1 MVNEEKVRLMTHIA
15 IYEKKEENKDMV
27 LGKFYREDYI
37 KYNCLKTLVAST
49 LCYWMFVAVFLMMK
63 FQDILNQIDDMDYF
77 KAIYLLMAGYV
88 GFALLYQI
96 FAFVLYAIRF
106 QRAKVGLVNY
116 NRNLKKLIVFGEAR
130 PKKRKKTQA
139 IRVNNSIGGEEIEFE
154 NPKGRRNN

>member
-1 MVNEEKVRLMTHIA
+1 
-15 IYEKKEENKDMV
+15 
-27 LGKFYREDYI
+27 
-37 KYNCLKTLVAST
+37 
-49 LCYWMFVAVFLMMK
+49 MFIAVFLMMK

-106 QRAKVGLVNY
+106 QRAKVGLVTY